1 MGQRLAQ
8 LSLERSTIVIVAV
21 EKLAAHVE
29 AAKQIQ
35 FRAFAPDRVIPD
47 STSQHRAQVQVLKTI
62 VFEIRE
68 PIAKPLAVDVAIVT
82 RTEAKEYGLSDAAWY
97 RLIREGKIKVIRIG
111 RKIIVPRPAFLVWY
125 NTAGGQVEG
134 GSNHAA

>member
-82 RTEAKEYGLSDAAWY
+82 RTEAKGVSSSPRDAA
-97 RLIREGKIKVIRIG
+97 RALA
-111 RKIIVPRPAFLVWY
+111 IVNGSRVE
-125 NTAGGQVEG
+125 AGL
-134 GSNHAA
+134 